1 MNHEITLTVLKVCQ
15 HQHGDCL
22 LISSTDRSMI
32 VPMSCDGNVVVVVVS
47 GAAVVVV
54 VSNADVV
61 VGVVVVVS
69 GAAVVVVVPGATVVV
84 AWHCPSP

>member
-1 MNHEITLTVLKVCQ
+1 
-15 HQHGDCL
+15 
-22 LISSTDRSMI
+22 MI

-54 VSNADVV
+54 VVLSN
-61 VGVVVVVS
+61 
-69 GAAVVVVVPGATVVV
+69 AAVVVGVPGATVVV